1 MYAQHWNLE
10 TNPFE
15 NDFDSA
21 FFFPSRTHQAA
32 LLKLRY
38 LVAGNKGCGLLIG
51 DTGAGKSFVTKMLSR
66 DLDKQFA
73 PFVHV
78 HFPVMSAAELVRYLA
93 AQLSGDDPIEEKN
106 GFHHVLQGF
115 ERALQFHARANRHPV
130 IVIDEAHLIDQ
141 HEVFQAIQ
149 LLLNFR
155 EETPFTI
162 LLCGHRGLISR
173 ISRIRE
179 LDERI
184 GIKSIIQPLTRE
196 ESAAYVRYRLNA
208 AGVKGEIF
216 DAAALNEI
224 HELSTGVPRK
234 INRIADLAL
243 LVGFADGMTQVT
255 GRDIDGVADE
265 LGVGLGDSALRVV

>member
-78 HFPVMSAAELVRYLA
+78 HFPVMSAAELVGYLA
-93 AQLSGDDPIEEKN
+93 AQLSGDDPIEEKKKRL
-106 GFHHVLQGF
+106 HY
-115 ERALQFHARANRHPV
+115 ES
-130 IVIDEAHLIDQ
+130 I
-141 HEVFQAIQ
+141 
-149 LLLNFR
+149 
-155 EETPFTI
+155 
-162 LLCGHRGLISR
+162 R
-173 ISRIRE
+173 ISEERKS
-179 LDERI
+179 LDEE
-184 GIKSIIQPLTRE
+184 KHSYQ
-196 ESAAYVRYRLNA
+196 
-208 AGVKGEIF
+208 K
-216 DAAALNEI
+216 
-224 HELSTGVPRK
+224 
-234 INRIADLAL
+234 
-243 LVGFADGMTQVT
+243 
-255 GRDIDGVADE
+255 E
-265 LGVGLGDSALRVV
+265 LGTIDDKVYADTKE